1 MCITTNSRM
10 PEWLRR
16 ALMVALIAV
25 SACAAQAGATWTL
38 PDIVPSEASDWRI
51 RGEGELRWFGFRVYD
66 AALWVR
72 GDGAWRPERAF
83 ALELRYGR
91 AIPSAR
97 LIETSLA
104 EMRRLQVAD
113 EATLE
118 RWRPRL
124 EAAFPSVEPGDVIV
138 GLRDADGSVAFYHRG
153 ALTVRIAEAGFADAF
168 FAIWLD
174 ARTREPALRARLLG
188 EATDG

>member
-1 MCITTNSRM
+1 MFTTMNSRM
-10 PEWLRR
+10 PERLRR
-16 ALMVALIAV
+16 ALTIALIAL
-25 SACAAQAGATWTL
+25 SACAAQAAANWTL
-38 PDIVPSEASDWRI
+38 PDIVRAEASDWRI

-72 GDGAWRPERAF
+72 GDQGWRPEHPF

-97 LIETSLA
+97 LVEASLT
-104 EMRRLQVAD
+104 EMRRLRVAD
-113 EATLE
+113 EPTLE

-124 EAAFPSVEPGDVIV
+124 EEAFPNVDAGDVIV
-138 GLRDADGSVAFYHRG
+138 GLREADGSVAFYHRG
-153 ALTVRIAEAGFADAF
+153 ALTVRIAEPGFAEAF

-188 EATDG
+188 ESGDG